1 MASYL
6 FRLQFLPKSSTQK
19 GVPTEGTERE
29 RERARDSE
37 RERERGR
44 EREKERKKELAPQD

>member
-29 RERARDSE
+29 RE
-37 RERERGR
+37 G